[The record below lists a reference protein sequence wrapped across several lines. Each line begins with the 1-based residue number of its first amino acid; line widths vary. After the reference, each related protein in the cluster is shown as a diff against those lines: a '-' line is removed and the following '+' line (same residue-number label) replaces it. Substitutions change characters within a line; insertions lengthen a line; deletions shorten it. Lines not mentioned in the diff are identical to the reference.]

1 MLISSINGPKVDC
14 VRTRVLRADRA
25 SLKPI
30 DDRAVDVAGAFE
42 QPVYSPDRKTVAVGG
57 SSGTLILVDTKSMR
71 LKATVRVGPVG
82 DNVRVAA
89 WPTSNRIVASTMTA
103 SIPRPYVTRVAVVD
117 ADGARVVG
125 ERRFPEADALSN
137 SATRTGRVA
146 LLVISRR
153 RIAAPR
159 IVVVDPRGRIRI
171 VTLGRLRAGLD
182 PNGGRR
188 TPVFAVDPRG
198 ERAFVLGEGRP
209 AAIVDLR
216 NVRVLYKRIAAMRLR
231 PITAPHPWGL
241 TPSTDRWRHG
251 AWLGNGRIAIS
262 GSDGYASTAFRP
274 PKWQLDSVTPAGLTI
289 LDTRT
294 WRALLIDPRPSS
306 FEWLRGRLVAYGRTY
321 WTLAPR
327 RPDETVIAFDRNGR
341 FAYKIRGDKD
351 TYWEA
356 FDGRLFLM
364 SPRWRGYQVRDAQDG
379 RVLGYVGSRAFQG
392 LGPC

>member
-30 DDRAVDVAGAFE
+30 DDRVVEVAGAFE
-42 QPVYSPDRKTVAVGG
+42 QPVYSPDRRTVVVGG
-57 SSGTLILVDTKSMR
+57 SSGTMILVDTKSMR

-89 WPTSNRIVASTMTA
+89 WTTSNRIVAISMTA
-103 SIPRPYVTRVAVVD
+103 SVPRPYVTRVAVVD
-117 ADGARVVG
+117 ADRAKVLG
-125 ERRFPEADALSN
+125 ERRFPEADALPSI
-137 SATRTGRVA
+137 ATRTGRVA
-146 LLVISRR
+146 LLVVTRS

-159 IVVVDPRGRIRI
+159 MVLVDSGGRIR
-171 VTLGRLRAGLD
+171 VLTLDRLRAGRD
-182 PNGGRR
+182 PDGSARFPGF
-188 TPVFAVDPRG
+188 TVDPSG

-216 NVRVLYKRIAAMRLR
+216 NVLISYKKIAALRMRT
-231 PITAPHPWGL
+231 ITAPHPRGL
-241 TPSTDRWRHG
+241 TPPTDRRRRG
-251 AWLGNGRIAIS
+251 AWLGDGRIAIS
-262 GSDGYASTAFRP
+262 GGDGYAATEFRP
-274 PKWQLDSVTPAGLTI
+274 PKWQLDSFTPAGLTI

-294 WRALLIDPRPSS
+294 WRARGIDPRPSS
-306 FEWLRGRLVAYGRTY
+306 FEWLRGRLVAYGRSHAA
-321 WTLAPR
+321 LSDR
-327 RPDETVIAFDRNGR
+327 MPDETVIAFDRNGR
-341 FAYKIRGDKD
+341 LAYKIRGDKD

-364 SPRWRGYQVRDAQDG
+364 SRSWRGYQVRDARNG
-379 RVLGYVGSRAFQG
+379 RVLGYVDTRTFQG